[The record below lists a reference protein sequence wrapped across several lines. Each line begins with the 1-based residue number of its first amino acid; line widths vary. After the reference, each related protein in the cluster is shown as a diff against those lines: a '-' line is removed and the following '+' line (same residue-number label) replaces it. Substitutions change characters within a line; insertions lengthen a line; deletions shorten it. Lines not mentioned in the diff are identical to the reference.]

1 MRSIKH
7 KISEE
12 AYACVYYACLSSE
25 QDALDTAYRF
35 LIKGFKIGSD
45 ITFMRNDPDVMRIKD
60 IRRKVLHETRY
71 FMEFARVNSIDNKV
85 YVCHLE
91 PESDVIYEVSLH
103 FADRMPSEN
112 WLIIDDNRKKSVV
125 HTTDGQMYIRYFTDY
140 DMSVLAKTEDVKD
153 EYTDMW
159 KIFFE
164 TIAIKHRHN
173 PECQRNLMPVWM
185 RKHVTEF
192 Q

>member
-1 MRSIKH
+1 
-7 KISEE
+7 
-12 AYACVYYACLSSE
+12 
-25 QDALDTAYRF
+25 
-35 LIKGFKIGSD
+35 
-45 ITFMRNDPDVMRIKD
+45 MRNDSDVMRIKD

-71 FMEFARVNSIDNKV
+71 FMEFARFNSIGNKV

-140 DMSVLAKTEDVKD
+140 DMSVLAKTEDVND

-164 TIAIKHRHN
+164 TIAIKQRYN

>member
-1 MRSIKH
+1 MYIFTCENTFEDMMCCIYHAWEKALKVGHGCVRLEKRGEEQISLFDEYIYVEYNEEEYKKVVRSIKH

-71 FMEFARVNSIDNKV
+71 F
-85 YVCHLE
+85 
-91 PESDVIYEVSLH
+91 
-103 FADRMPSEN
+103 
-112 WLIIDDNRKKSVV
+112 
-125 HTTDGQMYIRYFTDY
+125 TDY
-140 DMSVLAKTEDVKD
+140 DMSVLAKTEDVND

-164 TIAIKHRHN
+164 TIAIKHRYN